1 MKVKAVT
8 KTKKAPK
15 IKRED
20 SKLVS
25 KKMLERLII
34 IHNAIKSGLY
44 PNNQQLRKLYC
55 EQSGYTS
62 VGEATINRDID
73 TLRTRFHA
81 PIEYDRAK
89 NGYYYI
95 DNWEFAVNSVSPNDA
110 FYLSAAKNLLA
121 NFKGSPM
128 YKEIENVVNFVT
140 DTEGCAKSQL
150 LDRIAVPP
158 LPKVVV
164 DENIWKTIM
173 QGLQENFILE
183 FDYNGRWNT
192 STTHRRV
199 RPYQLLLEDG
209 MYFLFGYDE
218 LADKGKGGER
228 LFCLPRM
235 KRLENTDKTFELP
248 KNFEFASRCG
258 GGRFGAFKDAKKVRY
273 EIDFYDDARQY
284 IKDCVWADDQKFID
298 SEEENMTTI
307 KFSSSQS
314 DKVLEWVLAQGANAR
329 PIAPADFVERWK
341 NEIRAMMRNAG
352 ISK

>member
-1 MKVKAVT
+1 MKAKAVT

-228 LFCLPRM
+228 LFCLPRI
-235 KRLENTDKTFELP
+235 KNIKSAQEKFSLP
-248 KNFEFASRCG
+248 KNFEFATRCS
-258 GGRFGAFKDAKKVRY
+258 GGRFGAFCEQKPVKY
-273 EIDFYDDARQY
+273 EIDFYGPARQY
-284 IKDCVWADDQKFID
+284 VKDCVWADDQKFSEI
-298 SEEENMTTI
+298 EEEDMTTI
-307 KFSSSQS
+307 KFTTSQS
-314 DKVLEWVLAQGANAR
+314 AKVLEWVLAQGGNAR
-329 PIAPADFVERWK
+329 PIAPKSFVELWK
-341 NEIRAMMRNAG
+341 EEIRYMAKIAG
-352 ISK
+352 IK